1 MDSPQRTSWELV
13 LITPYYF
20 PITGGVTTYVSGL
33 ARELTRRGAK
43 VTVLTRQGDEAPG
56 VLRGPPGSPAFI
68 RWCRQAVQRISP
80 QVIHSHGHWYCLAG
94 AFSRFGRP
102 LARRVVYTVHTIPDV
117 PLRFRL
123 PFRRLLR
130 GADVVTFVSET
141 SKQEFSDKFG
151 PVPGSAIV
159 FPGVRDI
166 ARGAALTRSPAAAG
180 FRISA
185 MSMMSWAGKVE
196 GIRLL
201 LEATTRLSRV
211 LPDVSLTL
219 IGDGEFRPDLQACS
233 KELGIEDRV
242 HFVGVIQDPEEI
254 LSQSDVFCHLSFK
267 DSLPQAVLE
276 AMSLGLPVVVNE
288 GALGDAI
295 FRSPESGIV
304 RCPATVEG
312 VVQALSHLASSS
324 EDRRQLGAESREF
337 VDRVFSW
344 RRSGEKVWELYGWDS
359 VPASDQ

>member
-1 MDSPQRTSWELV
+1 MDSPQRASCELV
-13 LITPYYF
+13 LITPYYH

-33 ARELTRRGAK
+33 AGELSRRGAK
-43 VTVLTRQGDEAPG
+43 VTVLTRQGEEAPG
-56 VLRGPPGSPAFI
+56 VLRGPPGARAFI
-68 RWCRQAVQRISP
+68 RWCRKAVRRISP
-80 QVIHSHGHWYCLAG
+80 QVIHSHGHWYSLAG

-102 LARRVVYTVHTIPDV
+102 LARRVVFTVHTVPDV
-117 PLRFRL
+117 PRRFRL

-130 GADVVTFVSET
+130 RADVVTFVSET

-166 ARGAALTRSPAAAG
+166 GHAAALTRRPAAAG

-185 MSMMSWAGKVE
+185 MSMMSWAEKVE

-201 LEATTRLSRV
+201 LEATARLSRV
-211 LPDVSLTL
+211 LPVVSLAL
-219 IGDGEFRPDLQACS
+219 IGDGEFRPDLQAYA
-233 KELGIEDRV
+233 KKLGIEDRV
-242 HFVGVIQDPEEI
+242 LFAGVVQDPGDM
-254 LSQSDVFCHLSFK
+254 LSDSDVFCHLSFK
-267 DSLPQAVLE
+267 DSLPQAVIE
-276 AMSLGLPVVVNE
+276 AMSLALPVVVNE

-304 RCPATVEG
+304 RCPETVEG
-312 VVQALSHLASSS
+312 VVQALSRLASSS
-324 EDRRQLGAESREF
+324 EERRQLGAKSQEF
-337 VDRVFSW
+337 VDRVFAW
-344 RRSGEKVWELYGWDS
+344 RRSGARFWELYGWDS